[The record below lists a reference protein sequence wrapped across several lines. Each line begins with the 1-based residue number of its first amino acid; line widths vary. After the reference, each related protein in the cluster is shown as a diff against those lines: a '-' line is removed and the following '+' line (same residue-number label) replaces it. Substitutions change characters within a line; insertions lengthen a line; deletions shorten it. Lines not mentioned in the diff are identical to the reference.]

1 MESHCKGK
9 LPPFDLH
16 LLEEQRTKAAV
27 RKRIDKTSITTLDLK
42 DNNNNNNNSNRKKEK
57 GRHFL
62 EELASGICGFDDS
75 SDSS

>member
-1 MESHCKGK
+1 METHCDGK

-27 RKRIDKTSITTLDLK
+27 RKRIEKTTADHEEVTS
-42 DNNNNNNNSNRKKEK
+42 NNRSHKKETT
-57 GRHFL
+57 RHFL
-62 EELASGICGFDDS
+62 EEFASGICGFDDS